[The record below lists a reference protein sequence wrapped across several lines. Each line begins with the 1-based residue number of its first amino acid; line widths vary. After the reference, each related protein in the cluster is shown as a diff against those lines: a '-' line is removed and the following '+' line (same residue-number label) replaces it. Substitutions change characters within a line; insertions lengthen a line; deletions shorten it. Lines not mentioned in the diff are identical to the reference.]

1 MWGKGGVPGR
11 LLGSTAAEHTHS
23 KPIHNFNSGYTCVCV
38 CVCVSSCFFRGVS
51 LLHRYRSHL
60 LPSTLAS
67 FEDLCA
73 NMGSVT
79 SDITSTAPTPPTHT
93 HIHIHPHMQNGATSS
108 DKEVA
113 FMRIMAE
120 DLLGRS
126 GGVRE
131 RVQEFS
137 FKISAATPSIVTNR
151 IRIHYGGSRQLPS
164 NPLGHIYTRARAH
177 TSTHTHKHPHAR

>member
-1 MWGKGGVPGR
+1 
-11 LLGSTAAEHTHS
+11 
-23 KPIHNFNSGYTCVCV
+23 
-38 CVCVSSCFFRGVS
+38 
-51 LLHRYRSHL
+51 
-60 LPSTLAS
+60 
-67 FEDLCA
+67 
-73 NMGSVT
+73 
-79 SDITSTAPTPPTHT
+79 
-93 HIHIHPHMQNGATSS
+93 MQNGATSS

-137 FKISAATPSIVTNR
+137 FKISAATLSIVTNR

-177 TSTHTHKHPHAR
+177 TSTHTHTNIRTLGKSGCAEVRRSQAASALDWLCCGPPLCVCPPLGPPVGKGSFSDQVDSPHLLSRSCFFVFIKAVEPSPPRA